1 MYGDAFLDTTLK
13 TQSLKEI
20 LISWTS
26 LKLKIS
32 VLWKTVFWELEDKSQ
47 TGEKISTEDVS
58 DKGLLSKI
66 YTKHLKLNKKT
77 SPLQNR
83 LKTLIDTIKEEI
95 LMANKS
101 MKICSTY

>member
-20 LISWTS
+20 LINWTS

-32 VLWKTVFWELEDKSQ
+32 VLWITVFWELEDKSQ
-47 TGEKISTEDVS
+47 TGGKISTEDVS

-66 YTKHLKLNKKT
+66 YTN
-77 SPLQNR
+77 
-83 LKTLIDTIKEEI
+83 
-95 LMANKS
+95 A
-101 MKICSTY
+101 